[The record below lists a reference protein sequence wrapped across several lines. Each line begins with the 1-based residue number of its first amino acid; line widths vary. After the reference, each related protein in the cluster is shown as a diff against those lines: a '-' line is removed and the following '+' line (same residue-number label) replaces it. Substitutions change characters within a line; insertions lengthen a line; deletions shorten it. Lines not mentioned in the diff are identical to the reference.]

1 MKIKNAEIPS
11 YLIVILVPLL
21 FLFYSRGYSG
31 PAYLSDEI
39 GYLAKAAFLGGH
51 VVDGSSSW
59 HGGYSFI
66 LAPVFV
72 FFDSPSAV
80 WSGAM
85 VVNSLLWFGS
95 FFLLNQL
102 LTIWFGDI
110 SWISRFF
117 TLLVS
122 AIYPAWVTMSGYV
135 FATSAIVFVFLCCVV
150 TLAKWRHTDVRSLL
164 PHSFCVGLLYWIHPT
179 AMCVA
184 LASLVTVAVVS
195 HFKKNYRGFVIHAAL
210 VILLIIIYKNGVH
223 SWMNLAM
230 TPVGY
235 SVNEH
240 YTSILKFFYKI
251 DDFSFWVDIAVKF
264 LGQLSYVTISSFGL
278 TLFGLI
284 ICFSKWRLLFSIGE
298 CNGGFAVSVVSLFL
312 ALSLV
317 FVMCVGAAMFA
328 NSGAARSDYWIYG
341 RYVDGVVLPMLA
353 VGFLTLGQST
363 AKMKAVVGL
372 LAIVVIAGAGCSI
385 TALAKP
391 VVFNNLINTPA
402 FWPQYLFVDA
412 SFSKWMLIGSL
423 GVLIVAVFGEYAA
436 LSLMVASFFLSS
448 AAQMEWHKNILSEYS
463 RPSSIV
469 DLVRA
474 NYSPGTCV
482 GFEPKFPPKTNL
494 MQKERF
500 RMYSYYFFD
509 FRYRRMSQ
517 EQWLN
522 GCEGPLLTYNTEQ
535 FTGSATERIIARENA
550 SGLFVIVKDGKRLIN
565 ITENAMLRG
574 DVTFATYRDDPFL
587 VAGCFA
593 IKAGELARF
602 SRVGVIRGDVLSS
615 DGKAGYLFFGPY
627 RTLNKGSYH
636 LFLYGSFLATETAVI
651 DVVSNQGKTVYYE
664 GKLCNGKCLSGEV
677 LVPFEL
683 NERTTGLEIRL
694 HVGNKDQVSISG
706 YRIAE

>member
-1 MKIKNAEIPS
+1 MKIRKAEIPS
-11 YLIVILVPLL
+11 YLVVILIPLL
-21 FLFYSRGYSG
+21 FLFYSSGYSG

-51 VVDGSSSW
+51 VVNGSSSW
-59 HGGYSFI
+59 HGGYSFF
-66 LAPVFV
+66 LAPVFA
-72 FFDSPSAV
+72 FFNSPSAV

-85 VVNSLLWFGS
+85 VVNALLWFGS

-102 LTIWFGDI
+102 LTIWFADI
-110 SWISRFF
+110 SWGSRFF
-117 TLLVS
+117 ALLVS

-135 FATSAIVFVFLCCVV
+135 FATSAIVFVFLCCVI
-150 TLAKWRHTDVRSLL
+150 TLAKWRQTDVRSLL
-164 PHSFCVGLLYWIHPT
+164 PHSICVGLLYWIHPT
-179 AMCVA
+179 AMGVA

-195 HFKKNYRGFVIHAAL
+195 RFKRNYRCFVIHAAL
-210 VILLIIIYKNGVH
+210 VILLIIIYKYGVH

-230 TPVGY
+230 TPVGS

-240 YTSILKFFYKI
+240 YPSILMFLYKI
-251 DDFSFWVDIAVKF
+251 GDFFHWVNITVKF

-284 ICFSKWRLLFSIGE
+284 VCFTKGRLLFSIEEGD
-298 CNGGFAVSVVSLFL
+298 GDLAVSVVSLFL

-317 FVMCVGAAMFA
+317 FVMCIGAAMFA
-328 NSGAARSDYWIYG
+328 NSGAARADVWIYG

-353 VGFLTLGQST
+353 IGFLTLRQST
-363 AKMKAVVGL
+363 AKMKSVVGL
-372 LAIVVIAGAGCSI
+372 VAIVVIVGVGYSI
-385 TALAKP
+385 AALVKP
-391 VVFNNLINTPA
+391 GVFNNLINTPA
-402 FWPQYLFVDA
+402 FWPQYLFVNA

-423 GVLIVAVFGEYAA
+423 GVLMVAVFGEYAA
-436 LSLMVASFFLSS
+436 LSLMIVSFFLSS
-448 AAQMEWHKNILSEYS
+448 ASQMAWHKNILSEYS

-469 DLVRA
+469 DLVRY
-474 NYSPGTCV
+474 NYSPGNCV

-494 MQKERF
+494 MQQERF

-509 FRYRRMSQ
+509 FGYRSMSQ

-522 GCEGPLLTYNTEQ
+522 GCEGPLLTYNPEQ
-535 FTGSATERIIARENA
+535 FAGSATERVLARENV
-550 SGLFVIVKDGKRLIN
+550 SGLFVIVKDGKRLID
-565 ITENAMLRG
+565 IPENAMLRG
-574 DVTFATYRDDPFL
+574 DVTFATYRDDPCL

-593 IKAGELARF
+593 IKAAELARF

-627 RTLNKGSYH
+627 RTLKKGAYQ
-636 LFLYGSFLATETAVI
+636 LFLHGSFLATETAVI

-664 GKLCNGKCLSGEV
+664 GKLCNGKCLAGEL

-683 NERTTGLEIRL
+683 NENTTDLEIRL
-694 HVGNKDQVSISG
+694 YVGNKDQVSISG
-706 YRIAE
+706 YRIVE